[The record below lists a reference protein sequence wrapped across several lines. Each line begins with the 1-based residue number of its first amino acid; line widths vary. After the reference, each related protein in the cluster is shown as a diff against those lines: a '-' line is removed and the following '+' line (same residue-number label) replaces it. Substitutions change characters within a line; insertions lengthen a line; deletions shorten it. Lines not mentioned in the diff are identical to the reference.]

1 MLFRRTYYYI
11 IMVILKRLRII
22 FVAAVVLSV
31 SCVFVTIKNI
41 NVKAT
46 DYCITDECKAAAAQE
61 AEARKKAAD
70 AAAAAESLEQ
80 VIEGLELEIYALE
93 VKIAS
98 NEIVAAELAEK
109 IQANE
114 EKLNVQKTALAS
126 LLVDNYFDEQPDTI
140 MLLAGSN
147 SLSDLTERQTRAET
161 VKNQINL
168 SARNI
173 KAIKLELEDQK
184 AEVDRILVDQANQ
197 KQVIEEKRAEQ
208 NALRIQY
215 INNAESFSA
224 EAEEARKVKEKE
236 ISEEIARLN
245 SSGVAAFGIDTYPY
259 QNECPEKN
267 LWYGT
272 QWGYVCQCTSYAGY
286 KAYEHWGVYI
296 AYWGNAYSWDES
308 AVARGYRV
316 DRNPAPYTI
325 AVSNSGAWGHVM
337 WVESVNENGTINLS
351 EYNNPYSSASGLA
364 GDYGYRIGVSTAGL
378 VFIHF
383 D

>member
-1 MLFRRTYYYI
+1 
-11 IMVILKRLRII
+11 MVILKRLRII
-22 FVAAVVLSV
+22 FVLSAVVVASSLFAYRNYLNTSAV
-31 SCVFVTIKNI
+31 
-41 NVKAT
+41 
-46 DYCITDECKAAAAQE
+46 DYCVSDECKAAAAKE
-61 AEARKKAAD
+61 NEARQNAAN
-70 AAAAAESLEQ
+70 AAAAAENLED
-80 VIEGLELEIYALE
+80 VIQGLELEIYALE
-93 VKIAS
+93 AKIAS
-98 NEIVAAELAEK
+98 NEAVAADLVVK
-109 IQANE
+109 IKSNE
-114 EKLNVQKTALAS
+114 DKLNVQKAALAS
-126 LLVDNYFDEQPDTI
+126 LLVDNYFDEEPDTI

-147 SLSDLTERQTRAET
+147 SISDLAERQARAET
-161 VKNQINL
+161 IKNQINL

-173 KAIKLELEDQK
+173 KSIKLELEEEK
-184 AEVDRILVDQANQ
+184 AEVDRILVDQENQ
-197 KQVIEEKRAEQ
+197 KKVIEEKRAEQ

-215 INNAESFSA
+215 IANAEAYSA
-224 EAEEARKVKEKE
+224 EAEEARKIKEKE
-236 ISEEIARLN
+236 IADEIARLN
-245 SSGVAAFGIDTYPY
+245 SSGVATLGTNTYPY
-259 QNECPEKN
+259 QSECPQKN

-316 DRNPAPYTI
+316 DRSPAPYTI

-351 EYNNPYSSASGLA
+351 EYNNPYSSLSGVA
-364 GDYGYRIGVSTAGL
+364 GDYGYRTGVSTAGL